1 MISDRKLEHLLICE
15 NYDVEFK
22 NKTTGFEDI
31 ELIHNVLPEIDKNEI
46 DLSTSV
52 FGKKLN
58 SPLFMTAITGG
69 HPAAKNINKQLAI
82 AAENNRIALG
92 VGSQRAAC
100 EHPELADTYTV
111 VRENAPDCL
120 LVGNIGAPQLNLAE
134 KAVEILDADILAIHL
149 NPLQESIQ
157 PEGDLDARGY
167 LDLINQ
173 ITESVDIP
181 VVAKETGCGISG
193 ESAKAL
199 VDAGV
204 DFIDIEGAGGTSW
217 AAVET
222 YRAEDRYLGEVFWD
236 WGIPTAISTVEVT
249 NAVNV
254 PVISSGGIR
263 TGLEAAKAIA
273 LGADAVGMALPF
285 LKNSASQDQL
295 NKFIERFNDSLRIAM
310 FLVGANNIEELKQSK
325 LVIRG
330 KTREWLSER
339 GINKHK
345 KLFKEIKHERR
356 SYRYWGISG
365 SRKKH
370 DCCQDW

>member
-31 ELIHNVLPEIDKNEI
+31 ELIHSVLPEIDKNDI

-52 FGKKLN
+52 FGKKLD
-58 SPLFMTAITGG
+58 SPLFITAITGG
-69 HPAAKNINKQLAI
+69 HPAAKEINKQLAI
-82 AAENNRIALG
+82 AAENNGIALG

-100 EHPELADTYTV
+100 EHPELEDTYTV

-167 LDLINQ
+167 TDLIAQ
-173 ITESVDIP
+173 ITDSVKIP
-181 VVAKETGCGISG
+181 VLAKETGCGISA
-193 ESAKAL
+193 ESAKIL

-222 YRAEDRYLGEVFWD
+222 YRAEDRYLGETFWD
-236 WGIPTAISTVEVT
+236 WGIPTAISTAEVV
-249 NAVNV
+249 NNVNV

-285 LKNSASQDQL
+285 LKNCSSQEAL
-295 NKFIERFNDSLRIAM
+295 NTFVKRFNDSLRIAM
-310 FLVGANNIEELKQSK
+310 FLVGANNIEELKQSR

-330 KTREWLSER
+330 KTREWLNER
-339 GINKHK
+339 GINTQ
-345 KLFKEIKHERR
+345 IYSRR
-356 SYRYWGISG
+356 
-365 SRKKH
+365 
-370 DCCQDW
+370 

>member
-22 NKTTGFEDI
+22 DKTTGFEDI
-31 ELIHNVLPEIDKNEI
+31 ELIHNVLPEIDKNDI
-46 DLSTSV
+46 DLSTEV
-52 FGKKLN
+52 FGKKLD
-58 SPLFMTAITGG
+58 SPLFITAITGG
-69 HPAAKNINKQLAI
+69 HPAAKDVNKQLAI
-82 AAENNRIALG
+82 AAENNGIALG

-100 EHPELADTYTV
+100 EHPELEDTYTV

-120 LVGNIGAPQLNLAE
+120 LVGNIGAPQLGLAE

-167 LDLINQ
+167 IDMIHQ

-181 VVAKETGCGISG
+181 ILAKETGCGISG
-193 ESAKAL
+193 ESAKIL

-222 YRAEDRYLGEVFWD
+222 YRADDRYLGEVFWD

-285 LKNSASQDQL
+285 LKNCASQEAL
-295 NKFIERFNDSLRIAM
+295 NTFINRFNDSLRIAM
-310 FLVGANNIEELKQSK
+310 FLVGANNIEELKQSN

-330 KTREWLSER
+330 KTREWLDER
-339 GINKHK
+339 GINTKVYS
-345 KLFKEIKHERR
+345 RR
-356 SYRYWGISG
+356 
-365 SRKKH
+365 
-370 DCCQDW
+370 

>member
-31 ELIHNVLPEIDKNEI
+31 ELIHNVLPEIDKNQI
-46 DLSTSV
+46 DLSTEV

-58 SPLFMTAITGG
+58 SPLFITAITGG
-69 HPAAKNINKQLAI
+69 HPAAKEVNRQLAI

-100 EHPELADTYTV
+100 EHPELADTYSV

-120 LVGNIGAPQLNLAE
+120 LVGNIGAPQLNLAQ

-167 LDLINQ
+167 LDLIGQ
-173 ITESVDIP
+173 ITDTVDIP
-181 VVAKETGCGISG
+181 VLAKETGCGISA
-193 ESAKAL
+193 ESARQL
-199 VDAGV
+199 VEAGV

-222 YRAEDRYLGEVFWD
+222 YRAEDRYLGEIFWD
-236 WGIPTAISTVEVT
+236 WGIPTAVSTVEVT
-249 NAVNV
+249 SAVNV

-285 LKNSASQDQL
+285 LKNSASQEAL
-295 NKFIERFNDSLRIAM
+295 NTFINRFNDSLRIAM
-310 FLVGANNIEELKQSK
+310 FLVGANNIEELKQSN

-330 KTREWLSER
+330 KTREWLNER
-339 GINKHK
+339 GINTKVYS
-345 KLFKEIKHERR
+345 RR
-356 SYRYWGISG
+356 
-365 SRKKH
+365 
-370 DCCQDW
+370 

>member
-22 NKTTGFEDI
+22 DKTTGFEDI

-46 DLSTSV
+46 DLSCDA
-52 FGKKLN
+52 FGKKLD
-58 SPLFMTAITGG
+58 SPLFITAITGG
-69 HPAAKNINKQLAI
+69 HPAAKEINKQLAI
-82 AAENNRIALG
+82 AAENNGIALG

-100 EHPELADTYTV
+100 EHPELADTYSI

-120 LVGNIGAPQLNLAE
+120 LVGNIGAPQLDLAE

-167 LDLINQ
+167 TDMIKQ
-173 ITESVDIP
+173 ITECVDIP
-181 VVAKETGCGISG
+181 VLAKETGCGISA
-193 ESAKAL
+193 ESAKTL
-199 VDAGV
+199 VEAGV

-222 YRAEDRYLGEVFWD
+222 YRAEDRYLGEIFWD
-236 WGIPTAISTVEVT
+236 WGIPTAVSTAEVASAVE
-249 NAVNV
+249 V

-285 LKNSASQDQL
+285 LKNSTSQDNL
-295 NKFIERFNDSLRIAM
+295 NKFIQRFNDSLRIAM
-310 FLVGANNIEELKQSK
+310 FLVGANNIEELKQSN

-330 KTREWLSER
+330 KTREWLNER
-339 GINKHK
+339 GINTKNYS
-345 KLFKEIKHERR
+345 RR
-356 SYRYWGISG
+356 
-365 SRKKH
+365 
-370 DCCQDW
+370 

>member
-31 ELIHNVLPEIDKNEI
+31 ELIHNVLPEIDKNDI

-52 FGKKLN
+52 FGKKLD
-58 SPLFMTAITGG
+58 SPLFITAITGG
-69 HPAAKNINKQLAI
+69 HPTAKNINKQLAV
-82 AAENNRIALG
+82 AAENNGIALG

-100 EHPELADTYTV
+100 EHPELIDTYSI

-120 LVGNIGAPQLNLAE
+120 LVGNIGAPQLSLAE

-149 NPLQESIQ
+149 NTLQESIQ

-167 LDLINQ
+167 LDLIGQ

-181 VVAKETGCGISG
+181 VVAKETGCGISA
-193 ESAKAL
+193 ESARAL
-199 VDAGV
+199 VGAGV
-204 DFIDIEGAGGTSW
+204 DYIDIEGAGGTSW

-222 YRAEDRYLGEVFWD
+222 YRAEDRYLGEIFWD
-236 WGIPTAISTVEVT
+236 WGIPTAVSTVEVV
-249 NAVNV
+249 NAVDV

-285 LKNSASQDQL
+285 LKNSASQEQL

-310 FLVGANNIEELKQSK
+310 FLVGANSIDELKQSS

-330 KTREWLSER
+330 KTREWLTER
-339 GINKHK
+339 GINTK
-345 KLFKEIKHERR
+345 IYSRR
-356 SYRYWGISG
+356 
-365 SRKKH
+365 
-370 DCCQDW
+370 

>member
-46 DLSTSV
+46 DLSTST

-58 SPLFMTAITGG
+58 SPLFITAITGG

-82 AAENNRIALG
+82 AAENNGIALG

-100 EHPELADTYTV
+100 EHPELEDTYSV

-167 LDLINQ
+167 LDLISK
-173 ITESVDIP
+173 ITDLVDIP
-181 VVAKETGCGISG
+181 VMAKETGCGISA
-193 ESAKAL
+193 ETAKQLA
-199 VDAGV
+199 DAGV
-204 DFIDIEGAGGTSW
+204 SFIDVEGAGGTSW

-222 YRAEDRYLGEVFWD
+222 YRSDDKYYGELFWD
-236 WGIPTAISTVEVT
+236 WGIPTAISTAEV
-249 NAVNV
+249 VNTVDV

-273 LGADAVGMALPF
+273 LGADSVGMALPF
-285 LKNSASQDQL
+285 LKKSISQEDL
-295 NKFIERFNDSLRIAM
+295 NQFIKKFNDSLRIAM

-325 LVIRG
+325 LVISG
-330 KTREWLSER
+330 KTKQWLEDR
-339 GINKHK
+339 GIN
-345 KLFKEIKHERR
+345 IRNYSRR
-356 SYRYWGISG
+356 
-365 SRKKH
+365 
-370 DCCQDW
+370 

>member
-22 NKTTGFEDI
+22 DKTNGFEDI
-31 ELIHNVLPEIDKNEI
+31 ELIHNVLPEINKQEI
-46 DLSTSV
+46 DLSSEV
-52 FGKKLN
+52 FGKKLD
-58 SPLFMTAITGG
+58 SPLFITAITGG
-69 HPAAKNINKQLAI
+69 HPAAKEINKQLAI
-82 AAENNRIALG
+82 AAENNGIAMG

-100 EHPELADTYTV
+100 EHPELEDTYTI

-157 PEGDLDARGY
+157 PEGDLNARGY
-167 LDLINQ
+167 IDLISQ
-173 ITESVDIP
+173 ITDSVSIP
-181 VVAKETGCGISG
+181 VLAKETGCGISA
-193 ESAKAL
+193 ESAQLL
-199 VDAGV
+199 VNAGV
-204 DFIDIEGAGGTSW
+204 NYIDIEGAGGTSW

-222 YRAEDRYLGEVFWD
+222 YRAEDRYLGEIFWD
-236 WGIPTAISTVEVT
+236 WGIPTAISTVEVV

-285 LKNSASQDQL
+285 LKNSSSQEHL
-295 NKFIERFNDSLRIAM
+295 NKFIQRFNDSLRLAM
-310 FLVGANNIEELKQSK
+310 FLVGASNIEELKQSN

-330 KTREWLSER
+330 KTREWLNER
-339 GINKHK
+339 GINTKNYS
-345 KLFKEIKHERR
+345 RR
-356 SYRYWGISG
+356 
-365 SRKKH
+365 
-370 DCCQDW
+370 

>member
-22 NKTTGFEDI
+22 DKTTGFEDI
-31 ELIHNVLPEIDKNEI
+31 ELIHNVLPEIDKQEI
-46 DLSTSV
+46 DLSTEA
-52 FGKKLN
+52 FGKKLD
-58 SPLFMTAITGG
+58 SPLFITAITGG
-69 HPAAKNINKQLAI
+69 HPAAKQINKQLAI
-82 AAENNRIALG
+82 AAEANGIALG

-167 LDLINQ
+167 LDLIGR
-173 ITESVDIP
+173 ITDAVDIP
-181 VVAKETGCGISG
+181 VLAKETGCGISA
-193 ESAKAL
+193 ESAKQL

-204 DFIDIEGAGGTSW
+204 DYIDIEGAGGTSW

-222 YRAEDRYLGEVFWD
+222 YRAEDRYLGEIFWD
-236 WGIPTAISTVEVT
+236 WGIPTAISTAEVT
-249 NAVNV
+249 NAVDI

-285 LKNSASQDQL
+285 LKNSNSQDNL
-295 NKFIERFNDSLRIAM
+295 NRFINRFNDSLRLAM
-310 FLVGANNIEELKQSK
+310 FLVGANNIDELKQSN

-330 KTREWLSER
+330 KTREWLNER
-339 GINKHK
+339 GINTK
-345 KLFKEIKHERR
+345 KYSRR
-356 SYRYWGISG
+356 
-365 SRKKH
+365 
-370 DCCQDW
+370 

>member
-22 NKTTGFEDI
+22 DKTTGFEDI
-31 ELIHNVLPEIDKNEI
+31 ELIHNVLPEVDKNEI
-46 DLSTSV
+46 DLSTEA
-52 FGKKLN
+52 FGKKLD
-58 SPLFMTAITGG
+58 SPLFITAITGG
-69 HPAAKNINKQLAI
+69 HPAAREVNRQLAI
-82 AAENNRIALG
+82 AAENHRIALG

-134 KAVEILDADILAIHL
+134 KAIEILDADILAIHL

-167 LDLINQ
+167 TDLIAQ
-173 ITESVDIP
+173 ITDSVDIP
-181 VVAKETGCGISG
+181 VLAKETGCGISA
-193 ESAKAL
+193 ESAKSL

-222 YRAEDRYLGEVFWD
+222 YRAEDRYLGEIFWD
-236 WGIPTAISTVEVT
+236 WGIPTAISTAEVT

-285 LKNSASQDQL
+285 LKNSASQEAL
-295 NKFIERFNDSLRIAM
+295 NTFINRFNDSLRLAM
-310 FLVGANNIEELKQSK
+310 FLVGANNIEELKHSN

-330 KTREWLSER
+330 KTREWLNER
-339 GINKHK
+339 GINTKVYS
-345 KLFKEIKHERR
+345 RR
-356 SYRYWGISG
+356 
-365 SRKKH
+365 
-370 DCCQDW
+370 

>member
-15 NYDVEFK
+15 NYDVEFR

-31 ELIHNVLPEIDKNEI
+31 ELIHNVLPEIDKNDI
-46 DLSTSV
+46 DLSTEV

-58 SPLFMTAITGG
+58 SPLFITAITGG
-69 HPAAKNINKQLAI
+69 HPKAKEVNRQLAV
-82 AAENNRIALG
+82 AAENHGIALG

-100 EHPELADTYTV
+100 EHPELEDTYTV

-120 LVGNIGAPQLNLAE
+120 LVGNIGAPQLNLANR
-134 KAVEILDADILAIHL
+134 AVEILDADILAIHL

-167 LDLINQ
+167 TDLISQ
-173 ITESVDIP
+173 ITDTVDIP
-181 VVAKETGCGISG
+181 VLAKETGCGISA
-193 ESAKAL
+193 ESAKTL
-199 VDAGV
+199 VDAGI

-222 YRAEDRYLGEVFWD
+222 YRADDRYLGEIFWD

-249 NAVNV
+249 QTVNV

-285 LKNSASQDQL
+285 LKNCASKEAL
-295 NKFIERFNDSLRIAM
+295 NTFIDRFNDSLRIAM
-310 FLVGANNIEELKQSK
+310 FLVGANNIEELKQSR

-330 KTREWLSER
+330 KTREWLNER
-339 GINKHK
+339 GINTGNYS
-345 KLFKEIKHERR
+345 RR
-356 SYRYWGISG
+356 
-365 SRKKH
+365 
-370 DCCQDW
+370 

>member
-15 NYDVEFK
+15 NYDVEFR

-31 ELIHNVLPEIDKNEI
+31 ELIHNVLPEIDKNDI
-46 DLSTSV
+46 DLSTEV

-58 SPLFMTAITGG
+58 SPLFITAITGG
-69 HPAAKNINKQLAI
+69 HPKAKEVNRQLAV
-82 AAENNRIALG
+82 AAENHGIALG

-100 EHPELADTYTV
+100 EHPELEDTYTV

-120 LVGNIGAPQLNLAE
+120 LVGNIGAPQLNLANR
-134 KAVEILDADILAIHL
+134 AVEILDADILAIHL

-157 PEGDLDARGY
+157 PEGYLDARGY
-167 LDLINQ
+167 TDLISQ
-173 ITESVDIP
+173 ITDTVDIP
-181 VVAKETGCGISG
+181 VLAKETGCGISA
-193 ESAKAL
+193 ESAKTL
-199 VDAGV
+199 VDAGI

-222 YRAEDRYLGEVFWD
+222 YRADDRYLGEIFWD

-249 NAVNV
+249 QTVNV

-285 LKNSASQDQL
+285 LKNCASNEAL
-295 NKFIERFNDSLRIAM
+295 NTFIDRFNDSLRIAM
-310 FLVGANNIEELKQSK
+310 FLVGANNIEELKQSR

-330 KTREWLSER
+330 KTREWLNER
-339 GINKHK
+339 GINTGNYS
-345 KLFKEIKHERR
+345 RR
-356 SYRYWGISG
+356 
-365 SRKKH
+365 
-370 DCCQDW
+370 

>member
-22 NKTTGFEDI
+22 DKTTGFEDI

-52 FGKKLN
+52 FGKKLD
-58 SPLFMTAITGG
+58 SPLFITAITGG
-69 HPAAKNINKQLAI
+69 HPAAKEVNRQLAI
-82 AAENNRIALG
+82 AAENNGIALG

-100 EHPELADTYTV
+100 EHPELADTYSV

-120 LVGNIGAPQLNLAE
+120 LVGNIGAPQLNLAQ

-167 LDLINQ
+167 TDLIEK
-173 ITESVDIP
+173 ITDTVDIP
-181 VVAKETGCGISG
+181 VLAKETGCGISA
-193 ESAKAL
+193 ESAKTL
-199 VDAGV
+199 VEAGV

-222 YRAEDRYLGEVFWD
+222 YRADDRYLGEIFWD

-249 NAVNV
+249 NAVEV

-285 LKNSASQDQL
+285 LKNSASQEAL
-295 NKFIERFNDSLRIAM
+295 NTFIDRFNDSLRIAM
-310 FLVGANNIEELKQSK
+310 FLVGANNIEELKQSN

-330 KTREWLSER
+330 KTREWLNER
-339 GINKHK
+339 GINTK
-345 KLFKEIKHERR
+345 IYSRR
-356 SYRYWGISG
+356 
-365 SRKKH
+365 
-370 DCCQDW
+370 

>member
-31 ELIHNVLPEIDKNEI
+31 ELIHNVLPEIDKNDI
-46 DLSTSV
+46 DLSTEV
-52 FGKKLN
+52 FGKKLD
-58 SPLFMTAITGG
+58 SPLFITAITGG
-69 HPAAKNINKQLAI
+69 HPAAKKVNKQLAV
-82 AAENNRIALG
+82 AAESNGIALG

-167 LDLINQ
+167 IDLIHQ

-181 VVAKETGCGISG
+181 ILAKETGCGISA
-193 ESAKAL
+193 ESAKLL

-222 YRAEDRYLGEVFWD
+222 YRAEDRYLGEIFWD
-236 WGIPTAISTVEVT
+236 WGIPTAVSTVEVT
-249 NAVNV
+249 NSVNV

-285 LKNSASQDQL
+285 LKNCASQEAL
-295 NKFIERFNDSLRIAM
+295 NTFINRFNDSLRIAM
-310 FLVGANNIEELKQSK
+310 FLVGANNIEELKQSN

-330 KTREWLSER
+330 KTREWLNER
-339 GINKHK
+339 GINTKVYS
-345 KLFKEIKHERR
+345 RR
-356 SYRYWGISG
+356 
-365 SRKKH
+365 
-370 DCCQDW
+370 

>member
-31 ELIHNVLPEIDKNEI
+31 ELVHNVLPEINKDEI

-52 FGKKLN
+52 FGKKLD
-58 SPLFMTAITGG
+58 SPLFISAITGG
-69 HPAAKNINKQLAI
+69 HPVAKKINKQLAI
-82 AAENNRIALG
+82 ASENHNIALG

-100 EHPELADTYTV
+100 EHSHLQDTYTV
-111 VRENAPDCL
+111 VRENAPNCL
-120 LVGNIGAPQLNLAE
+120 LVGNIGAPQLNLAN
-134 KAVEILDADILAIHL
+134 KAVDILDADILAIHL

-167 LDLINQ
+167 IDSIEK
-173 ITESVDIP
+173 ITDSVEIP
-181 VVAKETGCGISG
+181 VMAKETGCGISSQ
-193 ESAKAL
+193 SAKQL

-204 DFIDIEGAGGTSW
+204 DFIDVEGAGGTSW

-222 YRAEDRYLGEVFWD
+222 YRSEDKYLGEIFWD

-249 NAVNV
+249 NTVDV

-285 LKNSASQDQL
+285 LKNCTSQEVL
-295 NKFIERFNDSLRIAM
+295 NKFIDRFNDSLRIAM
-310 FLVGANNIEELKQSK
+310 FLVGAKNIDELKETN

-330 KTREWLSER
+330 KTREWLNER
-339 GINKHK
+339 GINTKYYS
-345 KLFKEIKHERR
+345 RR
-356 SYRYWGISG
+356 
-365 SRKKH
+365 
-370 DCCQDW
+370 